1 MSKPPPKKVSD
12 AIADFMR
19 REKLGPDFA
28 ETVERIYIPLAD
40 HIRTLAG
47 GRRSRDRSHV
57 VGICGSQGTGKSTGA
72 GVLRILLQA
81 AGLRVAALSIDDLY
95 LPKEARAKLAEEVHP
110 LLATR
115 GPPGTHD
122 VALGG
127 RLLDTLGKP
136 QITAI
141 PRFDKSRD
149 TRSDPSAWEQFQGP
163 ADIVLFEGWCVG
175 ARPEPPAALADPIND
190 LEKNSDPDGTWRRYV
205 NDALAGPY
213 QDLFGRIEFL
223 VFLKAPSFEVV
234 AGWRKE
240 QEAKLRDKAG
250 SASHVMTDAQIDR
263 FVQFYERLTRFM
275 LAEMPARA
283 DALVTLDAH
292 RHPLGLDIRAS

>member
-1 MSKPPPKKVSD
+1 MND

-28 ETVERIYIPLAD
+28 GTIDRIYRPLAA
-40 HIRTLAG
+40 HIRTITGARPG
-47 GRRSRDRSHV
+47 PV
-57 VGICGSQGTGKSTGA
+57 VGICGSQGSGKSTGA
-72 GVLRILLQA
+72 GVLRLLLEA

-122 VALGG
+122 VVLGEH
-127 RLLDTLGKP
+127 LLDALGKP
-136 QITAI
+136 QVTAI

-175 ARPEPPAALADPIND
+175 ARPQPPQALADPIND
-190 LEKNSDPDGTWRRYV
+190 LERNSDPDGRWRRYV

-213 QDLFGRIEFL
+213 QNLFGRIEFL

-240 QEAKLRDKAG
+240 QEAKLRARVG
-250 SASHVMTDAQIDR
+250 NASNVMTDGQIDR
-263 FVQFYERLTRFM
+263 FVQYYERLTRFM
-275 LAEMPARA
+275 LTEMPSRA
-283 DALVTLDAH
+283 DALVTLDAN
-292 RHPLGLDIRAS
+292 RHPLSLDIRPS

>member
-1 MSKPPPKKVSD
+1 MPKLLPEIASE

-28 ETVERIYIPLAD
+28 ETVQRIYRPLAVR
-40 HIRTLAG
+40 IQALAG
-47 GRRSRDRSHV
+47 ARPGYV
-57 VGICGSQGTGKSTGA
+57 AGICGSQGSGKSTGA
-72 GVLRILLQA
+72 GVLRLLLEG

-122 VALGG
+122 VVLGEH
-127 RLLDTLGKP
+127 LLDTLSKP
-136 QITAI
+136 QVTAI

-175 ARPEPPAALADPIND
+175 ARPEPPQRLADPIND
-190 LEKNSDPDGTWRRYV
+190 LERNSDPDGRWRHYV

-213 QDLFGRIEFL
+213 QNLFGRIEFL

-240 QEAKLRDKAG
+240 QEAKLRDRVG
-250 SASHVMTDAQIDR
+250 SASNIMTDAQIDR
-263 FVQFYERLTRFM
+263 FVQYYERLTRFM
-275 LAEMPARA
+275 LTEMPSRA
-283 DALVTLDAH
+283 DALVTLDAN
-292 RHPLGLDIRAS
+292 RHPLGLDIRPA